1 MQKQG
6 IFAPII
12 YSFFINSTN
21 LLKAFYMLNT
31 DVDKKAI
38 QYSIMNPRKSKY
50 RKANAACRKDI
61 QNTF

>member
-1 MQKQG
+1 MQKQRS
-6 IFAPII
+6 FAPII

-38 QYSIMNPRKSKY
+38 QYSIMNPRKNKY
-50 RKANAACRKDI
+50 RKAHAACRKDI